1 MELTRRLGG
10 SQASSRAARADSDA
24 PNRYDPSS
32 MRRSRARSVDAHEPA
47 PFHAP
52 SRTARALLALAVA
65 AVAFALH
72 VRTFDAR
79 SDGVVLGN
87 DVLDYADRMLALP
100 GAFLANAH
108 HLGVHAL
115 DALVFQLLR
124 AGGAAADFATAWRAE
139 QLVAC
144 AGAAWAVFAIVDFAA
159 ELVGL
164 ARGALLGAVFS
175 VAAGNWLYAASGETY
190 LPGTAA
196 CVALVVL
203 ALRIRLGLRDEAWRG
218 AAALL
223 ALACALRQDSVLVV
237 PVLFVLLPW
246 RDAAKA
252 SAAAGAVCLAGYALV
267 WSTAVEHESF
277 GAWLRGLADTGAWG
291 RAPGLAQLG
300 QTLGLSLAA
309 LAWVTWESLALGLGV
324 LALALLPL
332 VPPREL
338 VGGFG
343 RALLGLL
350 AWFALRVAFF
360 AWWQPSNLEYQTGN
374 LAPFVLALALLLR
387 PQGRVPLARIT
398 TSGWAQVRA
407 LFVLGIA
414 VVLLA
419 ATNSA
424 RLITPNRGD
433 AIARR
438 LELAVAL
445 AAPAA
450 GSAAMSAE
458 SSVSGARGLVLALD
472 PLTGKA
478 LLRSRDARVDVLDA
492 SYAAGVATTASS
504 PERVAVLERVRQV
517 LAAGGGVVAI
527 VDRVL
532 PARMG
537 WAETQL
543 DLGFLAALEALGD
556 GQRLKD
562 RDGAVF
568 GLSLRAR

>member
-1 MELTRRLGG
+1 MR
-10 SQASSRAARADSDA
+10 SSLARAAAA
-24 PNRYDPSS
+24 L
-32 MRRSRARSVDAHEPA
+32 EPALSAA

-52 SRTARALLALAVA
+52 SRAARTLVALAVA
-65 AVAFALH
+65 AMAFALH
-72 VRTFDAR
+72 VRSFDAR

-87 DVLDYADRMLALP
+87 DVLDYADQMLAAP
-100 GAFLANAH
+100 GALIVNVH

-115 DALVFQLLR
+115 GALAFQALR
-124 AGGAAADFATAWRAE
+124 LGGAAADFATAWRAE

-144 AGAAWAVFAIVDFAA
+144 AGAAWAVFAIVEFAA
-159 ELVGL
+159 ELAGL
-164 ARGALLGAVFS
+164 ARGALLGALFAT
-175 VAAGNWLYAASGETY
+175 AAGNWLYAASGETY

-196 CVALVVL
+196 CIALVVL
-203 ALRIRLGLRDEAWRG
+203 ALRMRLGLASDGWRG
-218 AAALL
+218 PAAWL
-223 ALACALRQDSVLVV
+223 AVACALRQDSVLVL

-246 RDAAKA
+246 RDAVKA
-252 SAAAGAVCLAGYALV
+252 TAAAGAVCLAGYAAV
-267 WSTAVEHESF
+267 WSFAVDGESF
-277 GAWLRGLADTGAWG
+277 GAWLRGLADSGAWG
-291 RAPGLAQLG
+291 RAPGPAQLG

-324 LALALLPL
+324 LGLALLPL

-343 RALLGLL
+343 RALLGLF
-350 AWFALRVAFF
+350 AWFAVRVAFF
-360 AWWQPSNLEYQTGN
+360 AWWQPGNLEYHTGN
-374 LAPFVLALALLLR
+374 LAPFLLGLALLLR
-387 PQGRVPLARIT
+387 PPSRAALTQRT

-414 VVLLA
+414 VALLVQ
-419 ATNSA
+419 TNGA
-424 RLITPNRGD
+424 RLITPNRGA

-450 GSAAMSAE
+450 GPGAMSAE
-458 SSVSGARGLVLALD
+458 SSAGGPRGLVLALD

-478 LLRSRDARVDVLDA
+478 LLRARVAGVDVLDA

-504 PERVAVLERVRQV
+504 PERNAVLERVRGV

-527 VDRVL
+527 VERVL

-543 DLGFLAALEALGD
+543 DLEFLAALEALGD
-556 GQRLKD
+556 GQRLVD
-562 RDGAVF
+562 ENGDAF
-568 GLSLRAR
+568 GLSLRAPR